1 MDHKDAH
8 AQSIDHYANVD
19 EVKNQLSLKSHILL
33 WSIVFVLKTHLNFR
47 DALDRLQDQKKEAD
61 QKSKDWMLSRVEKE
75 KNKVPHVAFTDASA
89 HPRAVVIVDF
99 YADPAITAVERSW
112 RPKNLACRADRKLL
126 IRISYFYVN
135 VLLLFYCRCN

>member
-1 MDHKDAH
+1 MLALCEMDHKDAQ

-61 QKSKDWMLSRVEKE
+61 QKSKD
-75 KNKVPHVAFTDASA
+75 
-89 HPRAVVIVDF
+89 
-99 YADPAITAVERSW
+99 
-112 RPKNLACRADRKLL
+112 
-126 IRISYFYVN
+126 
-135 VLLLFYCRCN
+135 

>member
-1 MDHKDAH
+1 MLALCEMDHKDAH

-61 QKSKDWMLSRVEKE
+61 QKSKD
-75 KNKVPHVAFTDASA
+75 
-89 HPRAVVIVDF
+89 
-99 YADPAITAVERSW
+99 
-112 RPKNLACRADRKLL
+112 
-126 IRISYFYVN
+126 
-135 VLLLFYCRCN
+135 